1 MNWEQVVQIQQLVN
15 GYVRA
20 PDEKDFDAGHL
31 RRILTDDARVIRP
44 NGAAMIGPETIGQS
58 HRESMARFESTQH
71 IISSHD
77 VAIDGDTATV
87 RANLVAIHIWPG
99 ARTMLTKPETYFVAG
114 GVIEV
119 RLVRTGDGWRI
130 SEMSHR
136 VLWRA
141 GGGFERVM
149 VTGAPKADS

>member
-44 NGAAMIGPETIGQS
+44 NGAAMIGPET
-58 HRESMARFESTQH
+58 QH

-77 VAIDGDTATV
+77 GATDGDAATLG
-87 RANLVAIHIWPG
+87 ANLVAIHIWPG
-99 ARTMLTKPETYFVAG
+99 ARTMLTNAESYFAPG
-114 GVIEV
+114 GVVIAQV
-119 RLVRTGDGWRI
+119 ARTGEGWRI
-130 SEMSHR
+130 SEMSNR
-136 VLWRA
+136 VLGRA
-141 GGGFERVM
+141 GGAFERVM
-149 VTGAPKADS
+149 ATGVPEADVT